1 MGLDTSRICTYTD
14 SRMRQNSV
22 TYASEAGAH
31 MRHTAERIGK
41 RATFNMS
48 RANGSSIT
56 EAARSAG
63 VSRSTGQRW
72 ATESVATVSLPAEA
86 AGILLTKNDTRA
98 ELASIARD
106 GALPAAYRVQ
116 AMNLD
121 ADLAGTKAPTRS
133 MVATVTVEP
142 SVLEWI
148 DRTYAALPASTPSAP
163 ALPAHVGAPT
173 PQLEAR
179 ASAEPPPRDPQ
190 SGEDEGV
197 STPSRKLY
205 NSEKSAPSDG
215 AK

>member
-1 MGLDTSRICTYTD
+1 
-14 SRMRQNSV
+14 
-22 TYASEAGAH
+22 

-173 PQLEAR
+173 AQLTGCKCGEGT
-179 ASAEPPPRDPQ
+179 PPDPPI
-190 SGEDEGV
+190 GGNEGV
-197 STPSRKLY
+197 IDPSRKLY
-205 NSEKSAPSDG
+205 NSGKSAPSEP

>member
-1 MGLDTSRICTYTD
+1 MGHACATNETSGTRIGQPLGANLTSRMIFD
-14 SRMRQNSV
+14 
-22 TYASEAGAH
+22 
-31 MRHTAERIGK
+31 
-41 RATFNMS
+41 
-48 RANGSSIT
+48 
-56 EAARSAG
+56 AARRKHATIADAAHAAG
-63 VSRSTGQRW
+63 VSRRTGTRW
-72 ATESVATVSLPAEA
+72 EGEKVDGEA
-86 AGILLTKNDTRA
+86 LQAHAVGSLLTKEGKRA
-98 ELASIARD
+98 ELATIARD
-106 GALPAAYRVQ
+106 TSLPAAYRVQ

-121 ADLAGTKAPTRS
+121 ADLAGDKAPTRS

-163 ALPAHVGAPT
+163 PLPAHVGAPT

-205 NSEKSAPSDG
+205 NSGKSAPSEP